1 MKLPSFSS
9 TLGGK
14 SARRSGPNPIL
25 VALQSGFSTIRKSK
39 MEEFDYRVAA
49 YHESGHAVAS
59 YLLQVPIQSVYVTPG
74 LSECVSGLTIG
85 EIVSRNLIHQCATV
99 AAVGAIV
106 ERIFFGD
113 ADSVA
118 CEIDKKVI
126 EKGLLPRIKDDTKR
140 RELKE
145 NQQQL
150 AMEVTQRPRFRL
162 AVKLLA
168 AKRCRRRR

>member
-1 MKLPSFSS
+1 M
-9 TLGGK
+9 
-14 SARRSGPNPIL
+14 A
-25 VALQSGFSTIRKSK
+25 
-39 MEEFDYRVAA
+39 EFDYRVAA

-59 YLLQVPIQSVYVTPG
+59 YLLHVPIQSVYVTPG

-85 EIVSRNLIHQCATV
+85 EIVSRNLIRQCATV

-118 CEIDKKVI
+118 CEIDNNVI
-126 EKGLLPRIKDDTKR
+126 EKGLLPRIEDDTKR

-145 NQQQL
+145 NLQQL
-150 AMEVTQRPRFRL
+150 AIEVTQRPRFRV

-168 AKRCRRRR
+168 EELLKQPGIRKEIQGPRATAIVRVALEA